1 MKIIVHLSP
10 DIEAT
15 ILVGSSGS
23 TEPVPSSSSWTPSW
37 PMIAQYFIMSTMLE
51 NQQLIKLVLLP
62 LCSSSSSSTS
72 IDGNQ
77 ESSPSLYTK
86 YILRHGDG
94 YATIILV
101 TWAVETTTTD
111 DNDDDDDDND
121 DDVHNFVQAN
131 ITLRPRGTDADTAA
145 LMLIKQSS
153 GHVHVIHVDLII
165 EKVGLFKNKK
175 EECDD
180 GVVDVIVDKANH
192 ADDDGTMK
200 LRPAKLEAI
209 HDYFYDINNT
219 RVLYVKE
226 SLVYPHLVEKY
237 RVEPVQSLLLTI
249 LNNQNTSSAL
259 PLPKTPSSTRVI
271 ETQHRPF
278 PNLPTHLACGRKL
291 PSKCFNPFN
300 LAAPQGMWDEI
311 GREIP
316 TCISALLGY
325 DSIQPFLMLH
335 LKDIHQNMNI
345 DDIMETERYVG
356 FCIHDDRDVILCG
369 LNKTAA
375 VDSFRIVAKARNA
388 TAIVDKAVDMIAI
401 VKMNAKRE
409 SKTFAVTDDYTTRFG
424 YSVNQLGPLRTMTNS
439 QLLTRTVARGGP
451 AQVQFLKNKK
461 PHRRQC
467 DDNLLTSRAGIRMQ
481 MVHAAEQVSPD
492 FIQWR
497 QIKRPRVTSNSQM
510 NNTRVRAPFT
520 LDASLPD
527 ETNEPQV
534 TLAKWESS
542 LRAIEEHLMISLFG
556 MIPNIIWASV
566 LAKVFENSGTIMGD
580 FNLQTYKAW
589 TKSNTKVSPG
599 ELGCPW
605 KGCASRILPKGA
617 CGISPSKPMHDD
629 NNGVI
634 SLSCWTSLTE
644 SDAATDLVFL
654 IKGFELSLQASV
666 LRWVLFMGYIPHETR
681 PANSQQPP
689 IDPRLH
695 HSSFV
700 KPEAEYLAAHILSNL
715 PCTAGG
721 DDWSMDF
728 INSKNGMQ
736 NDVVM
741 LPILKRK

>member
-15 ILVGSSGS
+15 ILVGSSGG
-23 TEPVPSSSSWTPSW
+23 TEPVPSCSSWSSSWPT
-37 PMIAQYFIMSTMLE
+37 IAQYFIMSTMLE
-51 NQQLIKLVLLP
+51 NQQLIQLVLLP
-62 LCSSSSSSTS
+62 LCSSSSYLSSS
-72 IDGNQ
+72 IDGKNQ
-77 ESSPSLYTK
+77 QSSSSLHTK
-86 YILRHGDG
+86 YILRYGDG
-94 YATIILV
+94 YATLILV
-101 TWAVETTTTD
+101 NWAEITTTTTK
-111 DNDDDDDDND
+111 NDGGTTAINEDDDNQKS
-121 DDVHNFVQAN
+121 FVQTN
-131 ITLRPRGTDADTAA
+131 ITLRPRGIDANTAA
-145 LMLIKQSS
+145 LMLVHQSS
-153 GHVHVIHVDLII
+153 GDVIHVDLMI
-165 EKVGLFKNKK
+165 EKVGQLNEEK
-175 EECDD
+175 ECDS
-180 GVVDVIVDKANH
+180 GVVV
-192 ADDDGTMK
+192 
-200 LRPAKLEAI
+200 RPAKLT
-209 HDYFYDINNT
+209 HLYDINKMN
-219 RVLYVKE
+219 VLCIEE
-226 SLVYPHLVEKY
+226 SLVYPSLVENY
-237 RVEPVQSLLLTI
+237 RVKTLQSLLLTI
-249 LNNQNTSSAL
+249 LNNQHMSSAL
-259 PLPKTPSSTRVI
+259 LVPKNISPSTTTRVI
-271 ETQHRPF
+271 ETQHRPS

-311 GREIP
+311 GRDIP
-316 TCISALLGY
+316 ICISALLGY
-325 DSIQPFLMLH
+325 DSIQSFLMLH

-345 DDIMETERYVG
+345 DEIMETERYVG
-356 FCIHDDRDVILCG
+356 FCIHDERDVILCG

-375 VDSFRIVAKARNA
+375 ADSFRIVAKARNA
-388 TAIVDKAVDMIAI
+388 TAVVDKAVDMINI

-451 AQVQFLKNKK
+451 AQVQFVKNKK
-461 PHRRQC
+461 RHHRRQC
-467 DDNLLTSRAGIRMQ
+467 DDNLLTSRAGIRML

-492 FIQWR
+492 FIKWR

-566 LAKVFENSGTIMGD
+566 LARVFENAGISMGD

-589 TKSNTKVSPG
+589 TRSGNTVSPG

-644 SDAATDLVFL
+644 SDAATNLVFL
-654 IKGFELSLQASV
+654 INGFEVSLHASL

-689 IDPRLH
+689 TDPRLH

-715 PCTAGG
+715 PCKAGG
-721 DDWSMDF
+721 GDWSMDF
-728 INSKNGMQ
+728 VNSKNGMQ

-741 LPILKRK
+741 SPILKRK